1 MDEWSMMSSR
11 SVCLFH
17 HLDRDRIKIREI
29 IRLYAFAILW
39 NNLRVYVCVGW
50 SVIIHSFPSPSEEE
64 GSKATPT
71 VMIPCDVKTQSL

>member
-39 NNLRVYVCVGW
+39 NNLRVYVV
-50 SVIIHSFPSPSEEE
+50 
-64 GSKATPT
+64 
-71 VMIPCDVKTQSL
+71 